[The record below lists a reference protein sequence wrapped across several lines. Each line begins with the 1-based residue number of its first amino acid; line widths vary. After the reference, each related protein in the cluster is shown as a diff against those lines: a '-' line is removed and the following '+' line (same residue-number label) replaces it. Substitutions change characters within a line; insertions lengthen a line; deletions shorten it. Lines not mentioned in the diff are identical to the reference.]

1 MLTLLLDLSLVS
13 ENSSNDKPMKAEF
26 TPLKLEYTEVVVRRF
41 SVKKVFLEIS
51 ENSQE
56 NTCARGRP
64 ATLLKKSV
72 WNRGFPV
79 NFAKFLRASF
89 FTQHLR

>member
-1 MLTLLLDLSLVS
+1 MTLLLDLPLVS

-51 ENSQE
+51 EIHRKTPVQE
-56 NTCARGRP
+56 VDLQRY
-64 ATLLKKSV
+64 
-72 WNRGFPV
+72 
-79 NFAKFLRASF
+79 
-89 FTQHLR
+89 